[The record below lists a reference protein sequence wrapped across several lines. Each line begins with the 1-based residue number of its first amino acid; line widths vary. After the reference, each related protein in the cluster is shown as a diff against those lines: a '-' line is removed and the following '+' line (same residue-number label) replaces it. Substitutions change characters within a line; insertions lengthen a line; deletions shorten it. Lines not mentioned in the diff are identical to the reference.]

1 MGKVVKVCTKLLE
14 AISAAV
20 LLVLTLMVFLNVMLR
35 YTFNSGIVVTE
46 ELGRYFLVWI
56 LFVGSILAAG
66 NNSHVRVDLFLNM
79 LPRLPRAWVDVV
91 CDLIMIYCC
100 WLIVDGGWAQTI
112 LNSRNYLS
120 VSGIPESSLYVSAFL
135 AGVCIGAIILVRM
148 IGKLILIF
156 RAEPAQAEG

>member
-56 LFVGSILAAG
+56 RVVGSVLAAG
-66 NNSHVRVDLFLNM
+66 TNSHVRGD
-79 LPRLPRAWVDVV
+79 
-91 CDLIMIYCC
+91 
-100 WLIVDGGWAQTI
+100 
-112 LNSRNYLS
+112 
-120 VSGIPESSLYVSAFL
+120 
-135 AGVCIGAIILVRM
+135 
-148 IGKLILIF
+148 
-156 RAEPAQAEG
+156 